1 VRADP
6 RAILAVALALAAS
19 RFVALARA
27 GASGELDGARP
38 PAQGLPA
45 AALPVAALPAAAQPA
60 AAQPAAA
67 QPAAAQPAAAQ
78 PAAAQPAAA
87 QPAAAQPAA
96 APPAVAQPA
105 AAPPAVDPDVAP
117 RAALA
122 RELAD
127 QAAAVDRALAAVGDK
142 LTGVEAARSR
152 RLAAAVRAVRA
163 DPTEDAAAV
172 ARRRAAARVLL
183 QRDLDERALLVDEL
197 TRLRGAR
204 DRVAGDLARLPAVA
218 LPGELARPAPGAIAR
233 HFGTLAHERSK
244 ATLSR
249 RGIDLEVDDHS
260 PVTAPAAGTVR
271 YAGPIRGLDQGVIID
286 CGDFVAVVGKLGEI
300 AAPVGAPIAAGD
312 RLGRAARHRVY
323 LEIRVKLGPGGLPID
338 PEPLLAGPAVRA
350 PAHPAPAPHR
360 ATPASRNTP
369 ARAPGA
375 APPAAAGRD
384 ML

>member
-6 RAILAVALALAAS
+6 RALAAAALALALALS
-19 RFVALARA
+19 RFAPPAWA
-27 GASGELDGARP
+27 GASGELDGAPP
-38 PAQGLPA
+38 PAHG
-45 AALPVAALPAAAQPA
+45 PVAASPAADPA
-60 AAQPAAA
+60 RS
-67 QPAAAQPAAAQ
+67 
-78 PAAAQPAAA
+78 
-87 QPAAAQPAA
+87 
-96 APPAVAQPA
+96 
-105 AAPPAVDPDVAP
+105 P

-122 RELAD
+122 RQLTD

-142 LTGVEAARSR
+142 LTGVEAARTR
-152 RLAAAVRAVRA
+152 RLAAALRAVRA
-163 DPTEDAAAV
+163 DPADDAAAV
-172 ARRRAAARVLL
+172 ARRRSAARMLL

-197 TRLRGAR
+197 ARLRGAR

-233 HFGTLAHERSK
+233 HFGALAHERSK

-249 RGIDLEVDDHS
+249 RGIDLEVSDHS

-286 CGDFVAVVGKLGEI
+286 CGDFVAVIGKLGEV

-338 PEPLLAGPAVRA
+338 PEPLLAGPAIRA
-350 PAHPAPAPHR
+350 PAHS
-360 ATPASRNTP
+360 ASRSTP
-369 ARAPGA
+369 SRSTPSRSTPSRSAPSRSARRA
-375 APPAAAGRD
+375 APPSPRSSRPRHALD
-384 ML
+384 